1 MKLENLIK
9 KKGGGKASYKTKN
22 TIHNT
27 IYEPIRSFYIQKK
40 EHKSMTEKKKK
51 ILMNSTY

>member
-40 EHKSMTEKKKK
+40 EHKLMTKKKSFLK
-51 ILMNSTY
+51 SDE